1 MHKTLLRIISTLRTQ
16 REGPPRE
23 KETAEGFVVV
33 ANGRTPRSHDKYS
46 IFQSFHMLPAHSPTI
61 LTCAH
66 FRIQMV
72 DFYDRVELNLLERMC
87 SRERLNFPTSAVL
100 SPLVG
105 IHGIP
110 ILL

>member
-1 MHKTLLRIISTLRTQ
+1 
-16 REGPPRE
+16 
-23 KETAEGFVVV
+23 
-33 ANGRTPRSHDKYS
+33 
-46 IFQSFHMLPAHSPTI
+46 
-61 LTCAH
+61 
-66 FRIQMV
+66 MV